1 MNKNT
6 TVLVVL
12 AVILGAFYVY
22 YFTDWFQKETIQVIP
37 TIRPSGRRIDIPRS
51 KGDPAVYPVSFAF
64 SGKYQFTS
72 VKVVAADDL
81 RTNKYPVALWDLI
94 SDSHSTPTKS
104 LVYGMAPRG
113 MKPAIPRARA
123 QPLMPDVE
131 YVLLLEAGKIKAQTN
146 FHTRE
151 IVTPEGQ

>member
-6 TVLVVL
+6 TVLVVV
-12 AVILGAFYVY
+12 AVILGAVYVY
-22 YFTDWFQKETIQVIP
+22 FFTDWFQKETIQVIP
-37 TIRPSGRRIDIPRS
+37 TIRPSGRMGNIPRS

-64 SGKYQFTS
+64 SGKYQLTS

-81 RTNKYPVALWDLI
+81 RTNKYPVPLWDLI
-94 SDSHSTPTKS
+94 SDSQSIPTKS
-104 LVYGMAPRG
+104 LVYGVAPRG
-113 MKPAIPRARA
+113 MKPAIPRARP
-123 QPLMPDVE
+123 QPLMPDVD
-131 YVLLLEAGKIKAQTN
+131 YILLLDAGKIKAQTN

>member
-6 TVLVVL
+6 IVLVII
-12 AVILGAFYVY
+12 AVILGAVYLY

-37 TIRPSGRRIDIPRS
+37 TIRSTGKVGNIPRS
-51 KGDPAVYPVSFAF
+51 KGDPPVYPVSFAF
-64 SGKYQFTS
+64 SGKYQLTS

-81 RTNKYPVALWDLI
+81 RTNKFPVPLWELI
-94 SDSHSTPTKS
+94 SDSHSIPTKS
-104 LVYGMAPRG
+104 LIYGVPPRG
-113 MKPAIPRARA
+113 MKPSIPRARA
-123 QPLMPDVE
+123 QPLMPDVD
-131 YVLLLEAGKIKAQTN
+131 YVVLLAAGKIKAQTN